1 MEMQSHRTTCWIS
14 IGGKKKSQTVPTPH
28 KLIMRQQK
36 ILFYLQPGTKP
47 VSKNQSY
54 KTYIKVLQQ
63 FHTAKQF
70 SAIINKWNDKKHK
83 QMWWCCHP
91 VLTFWCPHT
100 RLKIPLTQPCS
111 LAIEQPPFSPKSWK
125 TKRKLSAPDAGLRPV
140 LQWTQP
146 LRLQYEAQE
155 EYNHSL
161 LLSGSTQP
169 QPTAPLLISQPAS
182 SGITSPVYFFT
193 SFPFF
198 FFF

>member
-1 MEMQSHRTTCWIS
+1 
-14 IGGKKKSQTVPTPH
+14 
-28 KLIMRQQK
+28 
-36 ILFYLQPGTKP
+36 
-47 VSKNQSY
+47 
-54 KTYIKVLQQ
+54 
-63 FHTAKQF
+63 
-70 SAIINKWNDKKHK
+70 
-83 QMWWCCHP
+83 MWWCCHP

-111 LAIEQPPFSPKSWK
+111 LAIEQPPFSPNNWK

-146 LRLQYEAQE
+146 LCLQYEAQE

-198 FFF
+198 FFFSLIPYSLLCEGERKPPRYSQVKSFVNVSSRFWIQRGLWLPPSPISAPHMFSQEPLARPHFCNGLYPRGQQRAVCCVSLQ